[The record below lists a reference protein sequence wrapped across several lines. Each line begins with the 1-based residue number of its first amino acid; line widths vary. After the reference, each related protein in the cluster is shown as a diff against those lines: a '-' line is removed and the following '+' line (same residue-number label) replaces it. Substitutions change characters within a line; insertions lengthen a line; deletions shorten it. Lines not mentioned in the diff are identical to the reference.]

1 MAGVHHVAA
10 VTDDPEAV
18 ARVLSEVFGCGAT
31 SPVSADGSAASALL
45 GWPASSGFDGFVAG
59 SGRAGGMIEV
69 IPIPAELRDTVTP
82 GVALL
87 SYAVRDIEERIAL
100 CRSMGIEVSAPVRV
114 TNHTID
120 VTLAR
125 FVVGGIPFELA
136 QFHG

>member
-1 MAGVHHVAA
+1 M
-10 VTDDPEAV
+10 TDDPDAV
-18 ARVLSEVFGCGAT
+18 AQVLREVFGCEST

-45 GWPASSGFDGFVAG
+45 GWPESPGFDGFITG
-59 SGRAGGMIEV
+59 SGRGGMVEV
-69 IPIPAELRDTVTP
+69 IPIPAELWDTVAP

-100 CRSMGIEVSAPVRV
+100 CLSMGIEVSSPVRV
-114 TNHTID
+114 TNDTID
-120 VTLAR
+120 VSLAR

>member
-1 MAGVHHVAA
+1 MPGIHHVAC
-10 VTDDPEAV
+10 VTDEPEAV
-18 ARVLSEVFGCGAT
+18 AEVLREVFGCGAG
-31 SPVSADGSAASALL
+31 SPVSADGTAASALL
-45 GWPASSGFDGFVAG
+45 GWPSNPGFEGFITG
-59 SGRAGGMIEV
+59 SGRGGQIEV
-69 IPIPAELRDTVTP
+69 IPIPPELGDAVTP

-114 TNHTID
+114 TNDTID
-120 VTLAR
+120 VSLAR